1 MICDTKVKDLNVIVT
16 FKDNYTKAGIEDVL
30 NLLSVTNIIEL
41 GDNSYCVS
49 IDPLD
54 YSKLCN
60 LLTVDNIM
68 LTKPLDYGG
77 Y

>member
-1 MICDTKVKDLNVIVT
+1 MICDTKVKDLDVIVT